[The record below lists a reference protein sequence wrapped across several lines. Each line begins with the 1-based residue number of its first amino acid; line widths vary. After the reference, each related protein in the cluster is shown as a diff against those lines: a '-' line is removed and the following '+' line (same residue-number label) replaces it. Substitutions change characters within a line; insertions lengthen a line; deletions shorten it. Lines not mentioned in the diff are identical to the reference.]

1 MRRNYLTIKIEGDFI
16 DSFIY
21 SGTLFLV
28 NANSHI
34 ATYNWEGLLNEA
46 LLSKN
51 SELSKKS
58 DFFEFLKDCRN
69 FLTTD
74 GNKFQE
80 EIYIDEHNLRSKQTG
95 EILPLKGWS
104 TDINVYSNYLY
115 IADENGVDAI
125 KFDYEQKAI
134 NPSLHF
140 SVWGGYAYKIS
151 PNDGQRLAIAAGIN
165 GIITAFPR
173 KNYINKKEDIKF
185 IDINSCD
192 CEWIGNYLIANS
204 DAGAFISVFD
214 KLPQIPDKED
224 KKSYQNL
231 NNIKKKLPHTQEIL
245 NHSKE
250 SVAYAWMSGSK
261 LFSLLSDGKLVTGN
275 VDLLNTNNST
285 QAETKLPMSSNILS
299 IRSGLFGAVIEI
311 GDDLFSLTESG
322 LSDIISHRPVSW
334 RVFPRAKNYLNHLH
348 IIENDCLIIRAYF
361 VNSSNDSDI
370 YGISFDEV
378 I

>member
-21 SGTLFLV
+21 SVTLFLV

-46 LLSKN
+46 LLSK
-51 SELSKKS
+51 KS
-58 DFFEFLKDCRN
+58 YFFEFLKDCRN
-69 FLTTD
+69 FLTID

-80 EIYIDEHNLRSKQTG
+80 EIYIEKHNLKSQKTG
-95 EILPLKGWS
+95 EKLPLKGWS

-115 IADENGVDAI
+115 IADKNGVEAI
-125 KFDYEQKAI
+125 RFDYEQKAI

-173 KNYINKKEDIKF
+173 KDKINKQEDIKF

-204 DAGAFISVFD
+204 DAGAFISVFEE
-214 KLPQIPDKED
+214 LPQKP
-224 KKSYQNL
+224 KKADDFFYKSL
-231 NNIKKKLPHTQEIL
+231 NDIKKKPPNIQKIL
-245 NHSKE
+245 NDSKE

-261 LFSLLSDGKLVTGN
+261 LFSLLTDGKLVIGN

-285 QAETKLPMSSNILS
+285 QAEIKLPMSSNILS
-299 IRSGLFGAVIEI
+299 VRSGQFGAVIEI

-322 LSDIISHRPVSW
+322 LSDVISHRPVSW

-348 IIENDCLIIRAYF
+348 IIENDYLIIRAYF
-361 VNSSNDSDI
+361 VNSSDDSDS
-370 YGISFDEV
+370 YGISFDDV